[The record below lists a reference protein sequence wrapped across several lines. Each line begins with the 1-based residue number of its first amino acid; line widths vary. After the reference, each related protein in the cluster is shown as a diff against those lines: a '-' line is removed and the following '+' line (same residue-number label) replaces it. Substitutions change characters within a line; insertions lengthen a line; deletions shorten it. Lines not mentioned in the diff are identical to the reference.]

1 MKTSRILV
9 LLLFAVPPAAAQLN
23 QGNWK
28 TDLSKKSINLSELRS
43 GGPPKDGIRAIDRP
57 EFVATNEAATWVGPK
72 EPVLVVTRGDEAR
85 AYPLQILVW
94 NELVNDRIGDRP
106 ILVSYCPLC
115 NTAITF
121 DRRVDGTVRDFGVS
135 GMLRNSDM
143 VMFDRQSDS
152 LWQQATGEAIVGAA
166 TGSWLEI
173 ISSQVVSFDDFRKS
187 FPRGRVLDRP
197 TRDVRYGS
205 TPYAG
210 YEFSGRLRAPV
221 DLKRPLPIRPTEQV
235 VAVTMEGKTRAFTF
249 DNLRRSGV
257 VESKIKKNRF
267 VVFHYPGTVSVN
279 DARRIAGSRQVGS
292 VGVFSPELDGKRLK
306 FQRKKGRILDKQT
319 GSAWNL
325 FGVAT
330 DGPMTG
336 KRLEPIDHRVY
347 YAFALMAFHP
357 RAQIVGVP
365 ARSSSAGG
373 SLQGLGG
380 GSRIPPGSGAG
391 SGAPGGL

>member
-1 MKTSRILV
+1 MSRILV
-9 LLLFAVPPAAAQLN
+9 LFLCAVLPASAQLS

-57 EFVATNEAATWVGPK
+57 EFTAVNEAAKWVGAR
-72 EPVLVVTRGDEAR
+72 EPVLVVTLGGEAR

-121 DRRVDGTVRDFGVS
+121 DRRVDGVVHDFGVS
-135 GMLRNSDM
+135 GMLRHSDM
-143 VMFDRQSDS
+143 VMYDRQTDS
-152 LWQQATGEAIVGAA
+152 LWQQATGAAIVGAA
-166 TGSWLEI
+166 TGKQLDV
-173 ISSQVVSFDDFRKS
+173 ISSQVVSFDDFRES
-187 FPRGRVLDRP
+187 FPNGRILSRP
-197 TRDVRYGS
+197 TRGMHYGS

-221 DLKRPLPIRPTEQV
+221 DLKRALPVRPTEQV
-235 VAVTMEGKTRAFTF
+235 VAVTMEGKTKAFTF
-249 DNLRRSGV
+249 DNLRRTGV
-257 VESKIKKNRF
+257 AESKIKKKRF
-267 VVFHYPGTVSVN
+267 VVFHDPGTVSVN
-279 DARRIAGSRQVGS
+279 DARRISGSRQVGS

-306 FQRKKGRILDKQT
+306 FRRKKGKILDKET
-319 GSAWNL
+319 GSTWNL

-330 DGPMTG
+330 DGPMAG
-336 KRLEPIDHRVY
+336 KRLEPVDHLVY

-357 RAQIVGVP
+357 RAQIVGVA
-365 ARSSSAGG
+365 ARSSTAGEP
-373 SLQGLGG
+373 SQGLGG
-380 GSRIPPGSGAG
+380 GSRTPAGSGAG
-391 SGAPGGL
+391 PAAPGPF

>member
-1 MKTSRILV
+1 ML
-9 LLLFAVPPAAAQLN
+9 
-23 QGNWK
+23 G
-28 TDLSKKSINLSELRS
+28 LRES
-43 GGPPKDGIRAIDRP
+43 S
-57 EFVATNEAATWVGPK
+57 
-72 EPVLVVTRGDEAR
+72 
-85 AYPLQILVW
+85 AY
-94 NELVNDRIGDRP
+94 D
-106 ILVSYCPLC
+106 
-115 NTAITF
+115 TAITF

-166 TGSWLEI
+166 TGSRLEI

-187 FPRGRVLDRP
+187 FPLGRVLDRP

-306 FQRKKGRILDKQT
+306 FQRKKGKILDKQT

-330 DGPMTG
+330 EGPMTG

-380 GSRIPPGSGAG
+380 GSRTPPGSGAG
-391 SGAPGGL
+391 PGAPGGL

>member
-1 MKTSRILV
+1 M
-9 LLLFAVPPAAAQLN
+9 
-23 QGNWK
+23 
-28 TDLSKKSINLSELRS
+28 DKS
-43 GGPPKDGIRAIDRP
+43 D
-57 EFVATNEAATWVGPK
+57 
-72 EPVLVVTRGDEAR
+72 
-85 AYPLQILVW
+85 PLQILVW
-94 NELVNDRIGDRP
+94 NELVNDQIGDRP

-135 GMLRNSDM
+135 GMLRDSDM
-143 VMFDRQSDS
+143 VMYDRQTDS

-166 TGSWLEI
+166 TGKQLEI
-173 ISSQVVSFDDFRKS
+173 VSGQVVSFGDFRES
-187 FPRGRVLDRP
+187 FPNGWVLDRP
-197 TRDVRYGS
+197 TPDARYGR

-235 VAVTMEGKTRAFTF
+235 VAVTMEGKTKAFTF

-267 VVFHYPGTVSVN
+267 VVFYYPNTVSVN

-292 VGVFSPELDGKRLK
+292 VGVFSPELDGKRLR
-306 FQRKKGRILDKQT
+306 FRRKKDKILDRET
-319 GSAWNL
+319 GSTWNL

-330 DGPMTG
+330 DGPLAG
-336 KRLEPIDHRVY
+336 NQLQPVDHRVY

-365 ARSSSAGG
+365 ATSRTGAGG
-373 SLQGLGG
+373 PLQGPGG
-380 GSRIPPGSGAG
+380 GARTPPGSGAG
-391 SGAPGGL
+391 PAVPRGF